1 MTGLSVRG
9 VTVLLGKRT
18 ALEDVSFT
26 APAGALTAVL
36 GDAGAGKTTLLAAIA
51 GLLKLERGAV
61 LRDGADLARVRPA
74 QRSVAL
80 LSPGESLSPDARL
93 GAALHRLAG
102 RAGRAECEAL
112 VDQLGLARLADSKVA
127 DLTHGEGLLALT
139 AARLARATATILV
152 DEAGAGLAPEAC
164 ARLQDVLRYHAQA
177 GRTVV
182 FTTRQPEMAWCA
194 DHLVLLACGRVL
206 QAGAPASVHD
216 EPRDVASVHLTGPA
230 SILTGHVREV
240 RAGGFVWSAGGARFA
255 QAAGA
260 DAPRPTLGS
269 PLTLC
274 LRPEWVRVLGAAETA
289 DNVLDGIVSGV
300 RAWGGHWL
308 VQANTQVGA
317 VLACAGRGWAS
328 GQAIRLGWDSSA
340 GYVLT

>member
-26 APAGALTAVL
+26 APAGAITAVL

-61 LRDGADLARVRPA
+61 LRDGADLTRVRPS
-74 QRSVAL
+74 QRGVAL
-80 LSPGESLSPDARL
+80 LSPGVSLPPEARL

-102 RAGRAECEAL
+102 HRGRAECEAL
-112 VDQLGLARLADSKVA
+112 VDQLGLAALTDSKVA

-139 AARLARATATILV
+139 AARLARTAGTMLI
-152 DEAGAGLAPEAC
+152 DEAGAGLSPEAG
-164 ARLQDVLRYHAQA
+164 AQLQDALRYHAQA

-194 DHLVLLACGRVL
+194 DHLVLLAGGRVL

-216 EPRDVASVHLTGPA
+216 EPRDVASAHLTGPA

-240 RAGGFVWSAGGARFA
+240 RAGGFVWSAGGARFM

-274 LRPEWVRVLGAAETA
+274 LRPEWVRVLGVEETA

-317 VLACAGRGWAS
+317 VLACAGRGRAA

>member
-26 APAGALTAVL
+26 APAGALTAIL
-36 GDAGAGKTTLLAAIA
+36 GDAGAGKTLLLAAIA

-61 LRDGADLARVRPA
+61 LRDGAELTKLKPG
-74 QRSVAL
+74 QRGLVL
-80 LSPGESLSPDARL
+80 LSPGESLPPEAKL

-102 RAGRAECEAL
+102 RDAAAECDAL
-112 VDQLGLARLADSKVA
+112 IDQLGLARLAGSKIA
-127 DLTHGEGLLALT
+127 DLTHGQALLALT
-139 AARLARATATILV
+139 AARLARAAATILV

-164 ARLQDVLRYHAQA
+164 AHLQDALRYHAQA

-194 DHLVLLACGRVL
+194 DHLVLLAGGHVL
-206 QAGAPASVHD
+206 QAGPPASVHD
-216 EPRDVASVHLTGPA
+216 EPRDVASAQLTGPA
-230 SILTGHVREV
+230 SILTGRVREV
-240 RAGGFVWSAGGARFA
+240 RAGGFVWSAGGARFM

-269 PLTLC
+269 KLTLC
-274 LRPEWVRVLGAAETA
+274 LRPEWVRMLGAAETA

-317 VLACAGRGWAS
+317 VLACAGRGWVS
-328 GQAIRLGWDSSA
+328 GQAVRLGWDSSA